1 VSIKPAAAKHDVWGL
16 KSFPHRQIA
25 AIFNQSVAYR
35 RGEVRMTN
43 IDLIN
48 WTVQEAQYLK
58 RKPCEPESI
67 DDGIPSLDAFLAMME
82 SEPAMATSPQSDG
95 AGTAENQIGVAQRAD
110 EALPHD
116 KAIGVTGAAEA
127 ASPTSAQVV
136 SSTLTEEQPVRV
148 ISPPPTSISVTGV
161 QVVAAPHDAPGVPE
175 PTLSDSPPV
184 TRAAPSTSPEAQDG
198 PPAQALLM
206 ALKQTDYR
214 TARADRERAIV
225 LRWALRDILG
235 KRLKLSPINHND
247 LQTLMAFG
255 LVEMQGDSPTL
266 TQAGLGVIA

>member
-1 VSIKPAAAKHDVWGL
+1 
-16 KSFPHRQIA
+16 
-25 AIFNQSVAYR
+25 
-35 RGEVRMTN
+35 MTN

-58 RKPCEPESI
+58 SKPREPESI

-82 SEPAMATSPQSDG
+82 SELAKGQEPAQSNS
-95 AGTAENQIGVAQRAD
+95 AGTAESQIGVAQRAD

-127 ASPTSAQVV
+127 ASPASAQVV
-136 SSTLTEEQPVRV
+136 SSTLTEEQPVRI
-148 ISPPPTSISVTGV
+148 ISSPTSISVTGV
-161 QVVAAPHDAPGVPE
+161 QVVGAAHDAPAVPE
-175 PTLSDSPPV
+175 PKLSDSPPV
-184 TRAAPSTSPEAQDG
+184 TRAAPSTSPEAQNG
-198 PPAQALLM
+198 APAPALLL

-235 KRLKLSPINHND
+235 KRLKLSPIGHDD

>member
-1 VSIKPAAAKHDVWGL
+1 
-16 KSFPHRQIA
+16 
-25 AIFNQSVAYR
+25 
-35 RGEVRMTN
+35 MTN

-58 RKPCEPESI
+58 SKPREPESI

-82 SEPAMATSPQSDG
+82 SELAKGQEPAQSDSAG
-95 AGTAENQIGVAQRAD
+95 AAESQIGVAQRAD
-110 EALPHD
+110 EALPHY

-127 ASPTSAQVV
+127 ASPASAQVV
-136 SSTLTEEQPVRV
+136 SSTLKEEQPVRI
-148 ISPPPTSISVTGV
+148 ISSPTSISVTDV
-161 QVVAAPHDAPGVPE
+161 QVVGAPHDAPAVPE
-175 PTLSDSPPV
+175 
-184 TRAAPSTSPEAQDG
+184 AAPSTSPEAQNG
-198 PPAQALLM
+198 APAPALLM

-235 KRLKLSPINHND
+235 KRLKLSPISHDD